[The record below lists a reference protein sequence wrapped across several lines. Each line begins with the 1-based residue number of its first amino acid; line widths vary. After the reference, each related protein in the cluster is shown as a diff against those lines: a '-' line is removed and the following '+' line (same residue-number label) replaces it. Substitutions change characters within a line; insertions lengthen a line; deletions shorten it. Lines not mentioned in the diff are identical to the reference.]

1 MASSNKPEVV
11 EKNVKGE
18 EHKEDEKDKG
28 KGAWIENVWNSF
40 YDFGM
45 KKIEGAF
52 GKPTAKFTGIHIPF
66 INREKADIVVD
77 VLMKNPS
84 LIPIPLT
91 DINFLI
97 ESDERNLISGG
108 LDAGTI
114 PAYGEVT
121 VKVRFTLIYDVIKHT
136 VADIIKPGSKIPYK
150 IKVDVP
156 FIGRQTTLT
165 GEINIPDKPAIHD
178 IEDIKFERISFE
190 ETVAFLHLKL
200 ENKNDSDLSL
210 KDHYAFRLFDVS
222 IGVEDLANSA
232 KLDKNGITHIDIS
245 ITFSLNKD
253 HYEVRLCDMI
263 IGVADLAK
271 SSKLDKNGITITF
284 RPNKDFGSALR
295 DWIKRKCTGYMKEI
309 FSGLN

>member
-1 MASSNKPEVV
+1 VGNP
-11 EKNVKGE
+11 
-18 EHKEDEKDKG
+18 
-28 KGAWIENVWNSF
+28 F
-40 YDFGM
+40 YDFGK

-52 GKPTAKFTGIHIPF
+52 AKPTAKFTGIHIPF

-121 VKVRFTLIYDVIKHT
+121 VKVRSTLIYDDITHT
-136 VADIIKPGSKIPYK
+136 FADIKPGSKIPYK

-210 KDHYAFRLFDVS
+210 KDHYAFRLCDVS

-232 KLDKNGITHIDIS
+232 
-245 ITFSLNKD
+245 SLIKM
-253 HYEVRLCDMI
+253 ESLI
-263 IGVADLAK
+263 LIFP
-271 SSKLDKNGITITF
+271 S
-284 RPNKDFGSALR
+284 PSALIR
-295 DWIKRKCTGYMKEI
+295 TTMRFGCVI
-309 FSGLN
+309 